1 MRYLISAFS
10 FYNNRTTIA
19 MFNGLVQIF
28 KFFQQRS
35 GGITQTT
42 NRVCYGYRING
53 RLKVNPNGLL
63 PKIIDYI

>member
-28 KFFQQRS
+28 KFFEQRS
-35 GGITQTT
+35 GRITWGT
-42 NRVCYGYRING
+42 NRISYQKLTQN
-53 RLKVNPNGLL
+53 
-63 PKIIDYI
+63 D

>member
-28 KFFQQRS
+28 KFFHKDLEESPEARTEFAMAAILISDQKL
-35 GGITQTT
+35 TQMD
-42 NRVCYGYRING
+42 CF
-53 RLKVNPNGLL
+53 
-63 PKIIDYI
+63 PK

>member
-35 GGITQTT
+35 GGITWARTEFAMAT
-42 NRVCYGYRING
+42 VLWAI
-53 RLKVNPNGLL
+53 KS
-63 PKIIDYI
+63 